1 MASDV
6 NGRTC
11 KTTGVEL
18 SDTSNNSDVGADTSG
33 NVDPFYNM
41 NDTFKQYSPQ
51 NSQIVH
57 ILTEIGT
64 PVHQNVNNDD
74 SIVDSQDFQDSSQ
87 GAHFVPNQDFIAM
100 LDQELIDLHRDS
112 YIAKLIELTN
122 DSDDTITWYRSM
134 LTSRAKSIQGCP
146 LGKLI
151 TRKSTNKG
159 SSSQKYAKDCYL
171 LHQFISGDPSSIEEV
186 FRKDESKSVSEQ
198 TTMPLNQNCHLIELR
213 TTLHM
218 TIDRLNEVE
227 KLGKENRKV
236 IEELQIENK
245 KLNQELEDTNE
256 RLSKYIV
263 FSERKYIQY
272 EASLKLL
279 NQQSKAVG
287 EFDFNMYSEKIK
299 QIDND
304 QIRHGKLL
312 LNAQKKFKRTENV
325 VSTIIRN

>member
-100 LDQELIDLHRDS
+100 LDQELIDLPRDS

-151 TRKSTNKG
+151 TRKNTDKC
-159 SSSQKYAKDCYL
+159 SSSQKYEKTVTYY
-171 LHQFISGDPSSIEEV
+171 ISLFLATHLALKKFFV
-186 FRKDESKSVSEQ
+186 R
-198 TTMPLNQNCHLIELR
+198 TNQNPLA
-213 TTLHM
+213 
-218 TIDRLNEVE
+218 
-227 KLGKENRKV
+227 
-236 IEELQIENK
+236 
-245 KLNQELEDTNE
+245 
-256 RLSKYIV
+256 SKQ
-263 FSERKYIQY
+263 RC
-272 EASLKLL
+272 
-279 NQQSKAVG
+279 
-287 EFDFNMYSEKIK
+287 
-299 QIDND
+299 
-304 QIRHGKLL
+304 R
-312 LNAQKKFKRTENV
+312 
-325 VSTIIRN
+325 